1 MKTLSIRA
9 MLVFTLI
16 LALVVVFFFA
26 PFNFEYPVVNK
37 GPLSQNDSPRKLGTT
52 TNLMQAPIASDNF
65 LVTPGCFLQ
74 KIAKDAQKKVFVVA
88 LACPT

>member
-1 MKTLSIRA
+1 MKTFSIRA

-37 GPLSQNDSPRKLGTT
+37 GPLTQHESWGQP
-52 TNLMQAPIASDNF
+52 QI
-65 LVTPGCFLQ
+65 
-74 KIAKDAQKKVFVVA
+74 
-88 LACPT
+88 